1 MLLFQ
6 MSEIVKIS
14 LVLFLILVL
23 IRKKLNIGYVLLI
36 ASVAL
41 FILYGMD
48 APAIATTI
56 KKTVFS
62 NIAIKLLLALSL
74 IRVLELILREK
85 NILSTMTATAKI
97 LFKKRRAVIISMPM
111 LIGMLPSLGGAYF
124 SAPMVKEATSGIN
137 MSREEKAFINYWFRH
152 PWEFILP
159 LYPGILLASAVSNIP
174 LYNLIKANTVYAA
187 LLLVTGFL
195 FAMRG
200 IEKDAQ
206 KATVDPASSKKDL
219 RPLLKKELASF
230 LPIMAVLMLVVFLH
244 LELHYALLATI
255 IPLLIYYRYSAAEIF
270 RVIKH
275 GFALEVILLIFGI
288 MLFKETLEMS
298 GAVKN
303 LSSFLIQQKI
313 PLLPII
319 CILPFMTGML
329 TGLTVG
335 FVGSTFPLLIS
346 ISGGAPLSNMTLAF
360 AAGFIGVLLSPVHL
374 CLILTKEYFKAD
386 MWGMYKR
393 MLPASAV
400 IFVAALIEY
409 TVLR

>member
-1 MLLFQ
+1 MA
-6 MSEIVKIS
+6 EIIKIA
-14 LVLFLILVL
+14 LVLFLILFL

-36 ASVAL
+36 ASSAL

-48 APAIATTI
+48 APGIAATI
-56 KKTVFS
+56 KKTIFS
-62 NIAIKLLLALSL
+62 SIAIKLLLALSL
-74 IRVLELILREK
+74 IRVLELILRER
-85 NILSTMTATAKI
+85 NILATMTSTAKT
-97 LFKKRRAVIISMPM
+97 LFRKRRAVIISMPM

-124 SAPMVKEATSGIN
+124 SAPMVKEATSGIH

-174 LYNLIKANTVYAA
+174 LYNLIKANMVYAV

-200 IEKDAQ
+200 IEKDVQ
-206 KATVDPASSKKDL
+206 KETANNAAGKRSLQPVL
-219 RPLLKKELASF
+219 RKELASF
-230 LPIMAVLMLVVFLH
+230 LPIMAVLLLVFFIH
-244 LELHYALLATI
+244 MELHYALLATI
-255 IPLLIYYRYSAAEIF
+255 IPLFIYYRYSIADIF
-270 RVIKH
+270 RVIRY
-275 GFALEVILLIFGI
+275 GFALEVLLLIFGI

-298 GAVKN
+298 GAVQN
-303 LSSFLIQQKI
+303 LSSFFIQHKI

-319 CILPFMTGML
+319 CILPFTIGML

-335 FVGSTFPLLIS
+335 FVGSTFPLLIN
-346 ISGGAPLSNMTLAF
+346 ISGGAPLANITLAF

-400 IFVAALIEY
+400 IFAAALIEY
-409 TVLR
+409 TFLR

>member
-1 MLLFQ
+1 MA
-6 MSEIVKIS
+6 EIIKIA
-14 LVLFLILVL
+14 LVLFLILFL

-36 ASVAL
+36 ASSAL

-48 APAIATTI
+48 APGIAATI

-62 NIAIKLLLALSL
+62 SIAIKLLLALSL
-74 IRVLELILREK
+74 IRVLELILRER
-85 NILSTMTATAKI
+85 NILATMTSTAKT
-97 LFKKRRAVIISMPM
+97 LFRKRRAVIISMPM

-124 SAPMVKEATSGIN
+124 SAPMVKEATSGIH

-174 LYNLIKANTVYAA
+174 LYNLIKANMVYAV

-200 IEKDAQ
+200 IEKDVQ
-206 KATVDPASSKKDL
+206 KETANNAAGKRSLQPVL
-219 RPLLKKELASF
+219 RKELASF
-230 LPIMAVLMLVVFLH
+230 LPIMAVLLLVFFIH
-244 LELHYALLATI
+244 MELHYALLATI
-255 IPLLIYYRYSAAEIF
+255 IPLFIYYRYSIADIF
-270 RVIKH
+270 RVIRY
-275 GFALEVILLIFGI
+275 GFALEVLLLIFGI

-303 LSSFLIQQKI
+303 LSSFFIQHKI

-319 CILPFMTGML
+319 CILPFTIGML

-335 FVGSTFPLLIS
+335 FVGSTFPLLIN
-346 ISGGAPLSNMTLAF
+346 ISGGAPLANITLAF

-400 IFVAALIEY
+400 IFAAALIEY
-409 TVLR
+409 TFLR

>member
-1 MLLFQ
+1 MA
-6 MSEIVKIS
+6 EIIKIA
-14 LVLFLILVL
+14 LVLFLILFL

-36 ASVAL
+36 ASSAL

-48 APAIATTI
+48 APGIAATI
-56 KKTVFS
+56 KKTIFS
-62 NIAIKLLLALSL
+62 SIAIKLLLALSL
-74 IRVLELILREK
+74 IRVLELILRER
-85 NILSTMTATAKI
+85 NILATMTSTAKT
-97 LFKKRRAVIISMPM
+97 LFRKRRAVIISMPM

-124 SAPMVKEATSGIN
+124 SAPMVKEATSGIH

-174 LYNLIKANTVYAA
+174 LYNLIKANMVYAV

-200 IEKDAQ
+200 IEKDVQ
-206 KATVDPASSKKDL
+206 KETANNAAGKRSLQPVL
-219 RPLLKKELASF
+219 RKELASF
-230 LPIMAVLMLVVFLH
+230 LPIMAVLLLVFFIH
-244 LELHYALLATI
+244 MELHYALLATI
-255 IPLLIYYRYSAAEIF
+255 IPLFIYYRYSIADIF
-270 RVIKH
+270 RVIRY
-275 GFALEVILLIFGI
+275 GFALEVLLLIFGI

-298 GAVKN
+298 GAVQN
-303 LSSFLIQQKI
+303 LSSFFIQHKI

-319 CILPFMTGML
+319 CILPFTIGML

-335 FVGSTFPLLIS
+335 FVGSTFPLLIN
-346 ISGGAPLSNMTLAF
+346 ISGGAPLANITLAF

-400 IFVAALIEY
+400 IFAAALIEY

>member
-1 MLLFQ
+1 MA
-6 MSEIVKIS
+6 EIIKIA
-14 LVLFLILVL
+14 LVLFLILFL

-36 ASVAL
+36 ASSAL

-48 APAIATTI
+48 APGIAATI

-62 NIAIKLLLALSL
+62 SIAIKLLLALSL
-74 IRVLELILREK
+74 IRVLELILRER
-85 NILSTMTATAKI
+85 NILATMTSTAKT
-97 LFKKRRAVIISMPM
+97 LFRKRRAVIISMPM

-124 SAPMVKEATSGIN
+124 SAPMVKEATSGIH

-174 LYNLIKANTVYAA
+174 LYNLIKANMVYAV

-200 IEKDAQ
+200 IEKDVQ
-206 KATVDPASSKKDL
+206 KETANNAAGKRSLQPVL
-219 RPLLKKELASF
+219 RKELASF
-230 LPIMAVLMLVVFLH
+230 LPIMAVLLLVFFIH
-244 LELHYALLATI
+244 MELHYALLATI
-255 IPLLIYYRYSAAEIF
+255 IPLFIYYRYSIADIF
-270 RVIKH
+270 RVIRY
-275 GFALEVILLIFGI
+275 GFALEVLLLIFGI

-298 GAVKN
+298 GAVQN
-303 LSSFLIQQKI
+303 LSSFFIQHKI

-319 CILPFMTGML
+319 CILPFTIGML

-335 FVGSTFPLLIS
+335 FVGSTFPLLIN
-346 ISGGAPLSNMTLAF
+346 ISGGAPLANITLAF

>member
-1 MLLFQ
+1 
-6 MSEIVKIS
+6 MSEVIKIT
-14 LVLFLILVL
+14 LILFLILFL

-36 ASVAL
+36 ASLAL

-48 APAIATTI
+48 ALSIADTV
-56 KKTVFS
+56 KKTLFS
-62 NIAIKLLLALSL
+62 SIAIKLLLALSL

-85 NILSTMTATAKI
+85 NVLATMTSTAKI
-97 LFKKRRAVIISMPM
+97 LFRRRRAVIISMPL

-124 SAPMVKEATSGIN
+124 SAPMVKEATSGIG

-174 LYNLIKANTVYAA
+174 LYTLIKANTTYAV

-200 IEKDAQ
+200 MEKDAP
-206 KATVDPASSKKDL
+206 KATVDKAASNKV
-219 RPLLKKELASF
+219 PQALLKKELASF
-230 LPIMAVLMLVVFLH
+230 FPIIAVLLLVVLLH
-244 LELHYALLATI
+244 MELHYALMATI
-255 IPLLIYYRYSAAEIF
+255 IPLFIFYRYSTAEIF
-270 RVIKH
+270 RVIRY
-275 GFALEVILLIFGI
+275 GFALEVISMIFGI
-288 MLFKETLEMS
+288 MLFKETLEAS
-298 GAVKN
+298 GAVRN
-303 LSSFLIQQKI
+303 LSRFFIEQKI
-313 PLLPII
+313 PLLPIV
-319 CILPFMTGML
+319 CILPFTIGML

-335 FVGSTFPLLIS
+335 FVGSTFPLLIN
-346 ISGGAPLSNMTLAF
+346 ISGGAPLANITLAF

-374 CLILTKEYFKAD
+374 CLVLTKEYFKAD
-386 MWGMYKR
+386 MWGIYKR

-400 IFVAALIEY
+400 IFAAALIEY